1 MGTQLGPPG
10 REGPAV
16 VCGGLWGP
24 RGPPGPWLRSKG
36 PTSSRFLTGASLRGR
51 QVGLGIPSWMLTGI
65 SPGTLRLG
73 ARCQQGCPW
82 AASPRVSAFI
92 DHCSRGLRSC
102 LLRPH
107 PGGSPGWSGGL
118 SCAQPRSPWI
128 PPCPSSWPSA
138 GVGSTAHPVPFFL
151 GAWTPAPLSLLSR
164 PSCPSVPQPPGSR
177 TLSCAGWEGCFSATE
192 GRRRGAWEGCAW
204 VGGCVEASGSSGG
217 WAILGHWL
225 HGQWGLGVLL
235 GPPAWGACLKG
246 ARQAPRM
253 SHKGWG
259 RGCSGG
265 GWLGSLGR
273 EAGTRSL
280 LGLWLLGCP
289 GGLAVVPCMLA
300 ADGQDPRCPQATQVF
315 LW

>member
-1 MGTQLGPPG
+1 MLGLAQKARGPPLPLPLSPLGSGKSRPVTPRARGRSWRTGTPHPGAYCWSGDSEGTDEGSVGAEDPQLMGTQLGPPG

-151 GAWTPAPLSLLSR
+151 GAWTPAP
-164 PSCPSVPQPPGSR
+164 PPCCPGLAAPQCPNLQG
-177 TLSCAGWEGCFSATE
+177 AGRC
-192 GRRRGAWEGCAW
+192 
-204 VGGCVEASGSSGG
+204 
-217 WAILGHWL
+217 
-225 HGQWGLGVLL
+225 
-235 GPPAWGACLKG
+235 PA
-246 ARQAPRM
+246 QA
-253 SHKGWG
+253 G
-259 RGCSGG
+259 RGVS
-265 GWLGSLGR
+265 
-273 EAGTRSL
+273 
-280 LGLWLLGCP
+280 
-289 GGLAVVPCMLA
+289 
-300 ADGQDPRCPQATQVF
+300 
-315 LW
+315 